1 MRGPRQMIGADAELQ
16 GITMPQV
23 LRRLKSE
30 PKVWPVNLQE
40 LIALWAGAFGC
51 SGDALVSDG
60 VNDAD
65 LTPELWR
72 RGQVNL
78 RNLPWEGLFD
88 GNGGIRACRYG

>member
-1 MRGPRQMIGADAELQ
+1 MIEADAGLR

-51 SGDALVSDG
+51 SGDAL
-60 VNDAD
+60 
-65 LTPELWR
+65 
-72 RGQVNL
+72 NL
-78 RNLPWEGLFD
+78 RNLQWEGLFD